1 MNISNTKPFLK
12 VKDYSVSGETF
23 ELLYDAELDML
34 ITHPQPSLEKLPSYY
49 ESKDYISHT
58 DGKTS
63 LFEKMYQ
70 FVKGIALKNKLKLI
84 NSQSEKGKIRH
95 RSRRW

>member
-1 MNISNTKPFLK
+1 MNTTNTKSFLK

-23 ELLYDAELDML
+23 ELLYNAEFDML

-49 ESKDYISHT
+49 ESVDYISHT
-58 DGKTS
+58 DGNKS

-70 FVKGIALKNKLKLI
+70 FVKM
-84 NSQSEKGKIRH
+84 
-95 RSRRW
+95 